1 MDQPQIIVS
10 DVIEPEV
17 AHVLSAGLSA
27 FNDQATG
34 INDRQALAVTIRD
47 PETQQV
53 LGGMTGRT
61 SLGLLFLDL
70 FYLPESL
77 RGSGLGSRLLQACED
92 EGRRR
97 GCRSAVLYTLSFQAP
112 GFYEKHGWQRFGE
125 VPCLPEGSSRVF
137 MSKALYRAAEPIQM

>member
-1 MDQPQIIVS
+1 MDRHLIVVS

-17 AHVLSAGLSA
+17 EHVLSAGLSA
-27 FNDQATG
+27 FNDQMSG
-34 INDRQALAVTIRD
+34 INDRQSLAVTVRD
-47 PETQQV
+47 PDTRQV
-53 LGGMTGRT
+53 LGGITGRT

-77 RGSGLGSRLLQACED
+77 RGSGLGSRLLEAYEE

-112 GFYEKHGWQRFGE
+112 QFYEKHGWQRFGE
-125 VPCLPEGSSRVF
+125 VPCDPPGASRVF
-137 MSKALYRAAEPIQM
+137 MSKAL

>member
-1 MDQPQIIVS
+1 MDQHQIVVS
-10 DVIEPEV
+10 DEIEPEV
-17 AHVLSAGLSA
+17 ARVLGAGLSA

-47 PETQQV
+47 PETHQV

-125 VPCLPEGSSRVF
+125 VPCLPEGTSRVF
-137 MSKALYRAAEPIQM
+137 MSKVL

>member
-1 MDQPQIIVS
+1 MDRHLIVVS

-17 AHVLSAGLSA
+17 EHVLSAGLSA
-27 FNDQATG
+27 FNGQMTG
-34 INDRQALAVTIRD
+34 INDRQSLAVTVRD
-47 PETQQV
+47 PDTHQV
-53 LGGMTGRT
+53 LGGITGRT

-77 RGSGLGSRLLQACED
+77 RGSGLGSRLLKAYED

-112 GFYEKHGWQRFGE
+112 QFYEKHGWQRFGE
-125 VPCLPEGSSRVF
+125 VPCDPPGTCRVF
-137 MSKALYRAAEPIQM
+137 MSKAL

>member
-1 MDQPQIIVS
+1 MDRHLIVVS

-17 AHVLSAGLSA
+17 EYVLSAGLSA
-27 FNDQATG
+27 FNDQMTG
-34 INDRQALAVTIRD
+34 INDRQSLAVTVRD
-47 PETQQV
+47 PDTHQV
-53 LGGMTGRT
+53 LGGITGRT

-77 RGSGLGSRLLQACED
+77 RGSGLGSRLLKAYED

-112 GFYEKHGWQRFGE
+112 QFYEKHGWQRFGE
-125 VPCLPEGSSRVF
+125 VPCDPPGTNRVF
-137 MSKALYRAAEPIQM
+137 MSKAL

>member
-1 MDQPQIIVS
+1 MDRPLIVVS

-17 AHVLSAGLSA
+17 EQVLSAGLSA
-27 FNDQATG
+27 FNDQMTG
-34 INDRQALAVTIRD
+34 INDRQSLAVAVRD
-47 PETQQV
+47 SETHQV
-53 LGGMTGRT
+53 LGGITGRT

-77 RGSGLGSRLLQACED
+77 RGSGLGSRLLKAYED

-112 GFYEKHGWQRFGE
+112 EFYEKNGWQRFGE
-125 VPCLPEGSSRVF
+125 VPCDPQGTSRVF
-137 MSKALYRAAEPIQM
+137 MSKVL

>member
-1 MDQPQIIVS
+1 MDQHQIVVS

-17 AHVLSAGLSA
+17 AYVLSAGLSA

-97 GCRSAVLYTLSFQAP
+97 GCLSAVLYTLSFQAP
-112 GFYEKHGWQRFGE
+112 AFYEKHGWQRFGE
-125 VPCLPEGSSRVF
+125 VPCLPEGTSRVF
-137 MSKALYRAAEPIQM
+137 MSKVL

>member
-1 MDQPQIIVS
+1 MDRTLIVVS

-17 AHVLSAGLSA
+17 EHVLSAGLSA
-27 FNDQATG
+27 FNDQMTG
-34 INDRQALAVTIRD
+34 INDRQSLAVTVRD
-47 PETQQV
+47 PDTHQV
-53 LGGMTGRT
+53 LGGITGRT

-77 RGSGLGSRLLQACED
+77 RGSGLGSRLLKAYED

-112 GFYEKHGWQRFGE
+112 DFYEKNGWQRFGE
-125 VPCLPEGSSRVF
+125 VPCEPQGTCRVF
-137 MSKALYRAAEPIQM
+137 MSKVL

>member
-1 MDQPQIIVS
+1 MEPHQIVVS

-17 AHVLSAGLSA
+17 EHLLSAGLSA

-34 INDRQALAVTIRD
+34 ISDWQALAVTVHD

-53 LGGMTGRT
+53 LGGITGRT

-77 RGSGLGSRLLQACED
+77 RGSGWALDCSKPTKTKAAGV
-92 EGRRR
+92 G
-97 GCRSAVLYTLSFQAP
+97 VAP
-112 GFYEKHGWQRFGE
+112 RCST
-125 VPCLPEGSSRVF
+125 P
-137 MSKALYRAAEPIQM
+137 

>member
-1 MDQPQIIVS
+1 MDQHQIVVS
-10 DVIEPEV
+10 DVIGPEV
-17 AHVLSAGLSA
+17 AHVLGAGLSA

-34 INDRQALAVTIRD
+34 FNDRQALAVTIRD
-47 PETQQV
+47 PETHQV

-125 VPCLPEGSSRVF
+125 VPCLPEGTSRVF
-137 MSKALYRAAEPIQM
+137 MSKVL

>member
-1 MDQPQIIVS
+1 MDRTLIVVS

-17 AHVLSAGLSA
+17 EQVLSAGLSA
-27 FNDQATG
+27 FNDQMTG
-34 INDRQALAVTIRD
+34 INDRQSLAVTVRD
-47 PETQQV
+47 PETHQV
-53 LGGMTGRT
+53 LGGITGRT

-77 RGSGLGSRLLQACED
+77 RGSGLGSRLLKAYED

-112 GFYEKHGWQRFGE
+112 EFYEKNGWQRFGE
-125 VPCLPEGSSRVF
+125 VPCDPQGTSRVF
-137 MSKALYRAAEPIQM
+137 MSKVL